1 VFTDSQYSIA
11 VEKARA
17 MEAYV
22 KACSTCKVLAFEDS
36 PIATVNQR
44 MPGVI
49 SNLLQKYGD
58 KLTYLLAIKAN
69 KISGEA
75 QELPATPKTPD
86 GPQNSLGPGDVD
98 TPDYQRI
105 RNSEYQAA
113 TVAEPIYLESWQLID
128 EINRSLA
135 GDKASD
141 FVPAPGLV
149 TKDNVPSGDV
159 FDPKSDYRAIYTKV
173 WGK

>member
-1 VFTDSQYSIA
+1 
-11 VEKARA
+11 
-17 MEAYV
+17 
-22 KACSTCKVLAFEDS
+22 
-36 PIATVNQR
+36 

-58 KLTYLLAIKAN
+58 KLTYLLAIN
-69 KISGEA
+69 GNYFSGAA
-75 QELPATPKTPD
+75 QALRAAGKSPD
-86 GPQNSLGPGDVD
+86 GPPKSVGAGDGD
-98 TPDYQRI
+98 AADFQRI